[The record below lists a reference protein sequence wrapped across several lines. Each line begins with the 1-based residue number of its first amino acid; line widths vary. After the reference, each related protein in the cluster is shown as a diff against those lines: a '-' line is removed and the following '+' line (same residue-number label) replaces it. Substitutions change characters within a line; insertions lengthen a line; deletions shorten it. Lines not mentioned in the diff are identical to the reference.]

1 MAFMTKA
8 LIITLALYTGEAYG
22 RETLHIGVLISQQLG
37 AGFDYSGFLPA
48 LSLALD
54 TVNNDSSLRYRL
66 SVTVNNSLCEAASS
80 LRSFIDQIFSQS
92 LIMLIGSDCSVAT
105 EPVAEIAPNWN
116 LVQISP
122 ASTSP
127 RLSNKKL
134 FPLFLRTVSSDA
146 EVAVGVTAV
155 MKKFGWSRV
164 ALITQSENIFTFVST
179 EIKSHLNKENLQ
191 LIGEHTFNT
200 EDDNV
205 EFVVDVLKNSPARV
219 IFLNMYQEFA
229 IKVMCEILEHQLTH
243 PKFAWMFF
251 TWYNDK
257 WWTNT
262 SCTINDPAKEAAI
275 ENILLTSLLFD
286 HYSRID
292 EEHKNVPNV
301 GNITWND
308 YESYYY
314 HKYSDMMGL
323 NVSAQ
328 LEDSAYMFDAVWA
341 AALVLNNTNDSLV
354 NFMYNSQEAAN
365 ISQSIH
371 KNMID
376 LNFFGLTGTVSFQN
390 NGDRPA
396 RVRVL
401 QYRQDDDGMLIK
413 VPIGKVENGSLVL
426 NDNESVSKIFQDGI
440 AEDEEYIHIV
450 LPLFVTYTVLS
461 LLGTIF
467 AIVCLVFNLWFREQ
481 KLVKLTSPYVNV
493 MIIAGAVIFYIT
505 VILFGVDENVASFST
520 VDHLCQTKIWLVAIG
535 FSLLFGTIFAKTWRI
550 YYIFNHFNA
559 MEMKDIYLFAIVGVL
574 VLVDIVILIPPTA
587 VSSAILRR
595 EQEEVEGDN
604 AGDLPEIIGVCK
616 SDDSLPWLAVL
627 LVYKGLVLLAGLFLA
642 FETRKIKI
650 ISLNE
655 SRFVAMSVYGA
666 VIASIA
672 LTPIG
677 LFLQDFPSVQY
688 GILGMV
694 MLLITTLIL
703 GLVFVSKMYKV
714 FRDPEGTRSLDRS
727 TSSATTNKTL
737 TLQCS
742 NEMETYKRRIQ
753 SLNVE
758 IIRLNDELEMSRSG
772 EFSEKSLRKRL
783 DLEAT
788 LMLQSTETDSR
799 SVSPQKQ
806 P

>member
-1 MAFMTKA
+1 MAVFS
-8 LIITLALYTGEAYG
+8 E
-22 RETLHIGVLISQQLG
+22 
-37 AGFDYSGFLPA
+37 GF
-48 LSLALD
+48 SLR
-54 TVNNDSSLRYRL
+54 VNNK
-66 SVTVNNSLCEAASS
+66 
-80 LRSFIDQIFSQS
+80 
-92 LIMLIGSDCSVAT
+92 
-105 EPVAEIAPNWN
+105 
-116 LVQISP
+116 ISP
-122 ASTSP
+122 ASSSP

-146 EVAVGVTAV
+146 EVAVGITAV

-164 ALITQSENIFTFVST
+164 ALITQSENIFSFAST

-205 EFVVDVLKNSPARV
+205 DFVVDALKNSPARV

-229 IKVMCEILEHQLTH
+229 IKVMCKVLEHQLTH
-243 PKFAWMFF
+243 PKYAWMFF
-251 TWYNDK
+251 SWYNDN

-262 SCTINDPAKEAAI
+262 SCTINDLAKEAAI
-275 ENILLTSLLFD
+275 ENILLTSLIFD
-286 HYSRID
+286 HYPRID
-292 EEHKNVPNV
+292 EEHKDVPNV
-301 GNITWND
+301 GNITWNN

-341 AALVLNNTNDSLV
+341 AALALNNTNDSLV

-371 KNMID
+371 NNMID

-401 QYRQDDDGMLIK
+401 QYRQDDDGILIK
-413 VPIGKVENGSLVL
+413 VPIGRVENGSLVL
-426 NDNESVSKIFQDGI
+426 NDNESVSKIFQDGV

-450 LPLFVTYTVLS
+450 LPLFITYTALS
-461 LLGTIF
+461 LLGIIF

-493 MIIAGAVIFYIT
+493 MIIAGAVIFYKT
-505 VILFGVDENVASFST
+505 VILFGVDENVASSST

-559 MEMKDIYLFAIVGVL
+559 VEMKDIYLFAIVGVL

-587 VSSAILRR
+587 VSNAILRR

-650 ISLNE
+650 RSLNE

-703 GLVFVSKMYKV
+703 SLVFVSKMYKV
-714 FRDPEGTRSLDRS
+714 FRDPEGTHSLDHS
-727 TSSATTNKTL
+727 TSSTTNKTAN
-737 TLQCS
+737 LQLS
-742 NEMETYKRRIQ
+742 NELETFKQRIQ

-758 IIRLNDELEMSRSG
+758 IIRLNYELEMSKSG
-772 EFSEKSLRKRL
+772 ELSEKSLQKRS

-788 LMLQSTETDSR
+788 LMLQNTGTDSR

>member
-1 MAFMTKA
+1 MAFIPKA
-8 LIITLALYTGEAYG
+8 LIIALALYSGAAYG

-37 AGFDYSGFLPA
+37 SGFDYSGLLPA

-54 TVNNDSSLRYRL
+54 TVNKDSSLRYRFNI
-66 SVTVNNSLCEAASS
+66 TVSNSLCEAASS

-122 ASTSP
+122 ASSSP

-146 EVAVGVTAV
+146 EVAVGITAV

-164 ALITQSENIFTFVST
+164 ALITQSENIFSFAST

-205 EFVVDVLKNSPARV
+205 DFVVDALKV
-219 IFLNMYQEFA
+219 
-229 IKVMCEILEHQLTH
+229 LEHQLTH
-243 PKFAWMFF
+243 PKYAWMFF
-251 TWYNDK
+251 SWYNDN

-262 SCTINDPAKEAAI
+262 SCTINDLAKEAAI
-275 ENILLTSLLFD
+275 ENILLTSLIFD
-286 HYSRID
+286 HYPRID
-292 EEHKNVPNV
+292 EEHKDVPNV
-301 GNITWND
+301 GNITWNN

-341 AALVLNNTNDSLV
+341 AALALNNTNDSLV

-371 KNMID
+371 NNMID

-401 QYRQDDDGMLIK
+401 QYRQDDDGILIK
-413 VPIGKVENGSLVL
+413 VPIGRVENGSLVL
-426 NDNESVSKIFQDGI
+426 NDNESVSKIFQDGV

-450 LPLFVTYTVLS
+450 LPLFITYTALS
-461 LLGTIF
+461 LLGIIF

-493 MIIAGAVIFYIT
+493 MIIAGAVIFYKT
-505 VILFGVDENVASFST
+505 VILFGVDENVASSST

-559 MEMKDIYLFAIVGVL
+559 VEMKDIYLFAIVGVL

-587 VSSAILRR
+587 VSNAILRR

-650 ISLNE
+650 RSLNE

-703 GLVFVSKMYKV
+703 SLVFVSKMYKV
-714 FRDPEGTRSLDRS
+714 FRDPEGTHSLDHS
-727 TSSATTNKTL
+727 TSSTTNKTAN
-737 TLQCS
+737 LQLS
-742 NEMETYKRRIQ
+742 NELETFKQRIQ

-758 IIRLNDELEMSRSG
+758 IIRLNYELEMSKSG
-772 EFSEKSLRKRL
+772 ELSEKSLQKRS

-788 LMLQSTETDSR
+788 LMLQNTGTDSR